1 LHTSV
6 GMQRRMCG
14 GEEMNDCTG
23 CKHTEKH
30 SGQEP
35 CNSCGPTENFC
46 YYQPIEKEPFE
57 IKSAKADAELLVM
70 K

>member
-1 LHTSV
+1 
-6 GMQRRMCG
+6 MCG